1 MKVFRVKTTGC
12 PEKNWLIEKNP
23 HQNWVLRG
31 QIFPWTWI
39 RSGWSCLV
47 LVRNDQKHFSRHRG
61 CRLLVIEQPVQCT
74 PWVQQHPVSHF
85 FGDILYFGFK
95 VTFFGTPCTLDSTL
109 TFLMWLL
116 SPAPVDIIS
125 MLIVNMEWDLKFGL
139 LSYAVQSN
147 FVVICSSR
155 VRSKWSGVKSNL
167 EESAFIFVAPVALGY
182 QKLLYSLYYFVYFVS

>member
-1 MKVFRVKTTGC
+1 MKFFRVRTTGSL
-12 PEKNWLIEKNP
+12 PKLSAAGPNFPMDMNLERFILLSLSKKRP
-23 HQNWVLRG
+23 KTFFQTQGVLATG
-31 QIFPWTWI
+31 DWACAESAPWI
-39 RSGWSCLV
+39 
-47 LVRNDQKHFSRHRG
+47 
-61 CRLLVIEQPVQCT
+61 
-74 PWVQQHPVSHF
+74 QQHSVGH
-85 FGDILYFGFK
+85 Y
-95 VTFFGTPCTLDSTL
+95 FFGTSCTLDSTL

-167 EESAFIFVAPVALGY
+167 EESAFIFVAPVALG
-182 QKLLYSLYYFVYFVS
+182 